1 MRNEAEAAILCYQ
14 HGIGDV
20 RTEDSNQALLKKVEP
35 VMRPEAI
42 AQEILASEDFMW
54 LMVAGDDVC
63 IDALRPAWDAYV
75 EAGGKTY
82 GHHMDISREEDK
94 DGTIQST

>member
-1 MRNEAEAAILCYQ
+1 
-14 HGIGDV
+14 
-20 RTEDSNQALLKKVEP
+20 
-35 VMRPEAI
+35 MRPEAI

-54 LMVAGDDVC
+54 LMVGADDAWVNSH
-63 IDALRPAWDAYV
+63 ISALRPAWRAYI
-75 EAGGKTY
+75 EAGGKTYGY

>member
-1 MRNEAEAAILCYQ
+1 MR
-14 HGIGDV
+14 
-20 RTEDSNQALLKKVEP
+20 T
-35 VMRPEAI
+35 EAI

-54 LMVAGDDVC
+54 LMVGADDAWTDSH
-63 IDALRPAWDAYV
+63 ISALRPAWRAYI

-82 GHHMDISREEDK
+82 GHHTDISREEDK